1 LFLGSQICPGSG
13 VSFGTLKIR
22 PFPYTL
28 LARFEFLLAPGKKV
42 LVNDPPIYSWQPAYL
57 SAVLETNNDLMPS
70 RIYEALA
77 AIEQKLLNPN
87 ELGCAEL
94 EAIEDA
100 QTGLLTLKAERTGDG
115 IASEGGVIRAEQPS
129 EGTC

>member
-1 LFLGSQICPGSG
+1 

-22 PFPYTL
+22 PFAYTL
-28 LARFEFLLAPGKKV
+28 LARFEVLLAPRKKV
-42 LVNDPPIYSWQPAYL
+42 LVNDPPIYSWQPTYL

-77 AIEQKLLNPN
+77 AIEQRLLNPK
-87 ELGCAEL
+87 ELGCVEL
-94 EAIEDA
+94 KAIEDA

-115 IASEGGVIRAEQPS
+115 IVSEGVVIRAEQHS
-129 EGTC
+129 EETC